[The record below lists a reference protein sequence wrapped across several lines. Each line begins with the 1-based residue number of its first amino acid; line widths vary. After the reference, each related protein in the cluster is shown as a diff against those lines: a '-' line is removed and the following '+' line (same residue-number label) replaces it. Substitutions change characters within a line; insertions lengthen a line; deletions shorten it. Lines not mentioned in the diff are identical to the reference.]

1 MNTSNQTNI
10 RKALVTGASSGI
22 GAVYADRLARR
33 GFDLILVARN
43 AERLNRVA
51 NQITATTGRQVEILF
66 ADLSDS
72 DDRALIEKRLRE
84 DESIEILVNN
94 AGFGGVTPLLQS
106 NVETMEEMIELNVT
120 GLTRLTYAAVPGFVA
135 RGHGTVINISSVVG
149 IVPELLNGVY
159 GGTKA
164 FVLAFTQS
172 LQHELK
178 DKGVRVQAVLP
189 GATATEFWSVAGL
202 PHEKLPGGWVMKTE
216 TMVDAALVGLDTG
229 EVVTIPPL
237 QDGADWDRYEATRQE
252 FRNKLRNAQP
262 GSRYLTRTWKKSN
275 CHILLTANQTN
286 P

>member
-1 MNTSNQTNI
+1 MNTSNQTKTNI

-43 AERLNRVA
+43 TERLNKVA
-51 NQITATTGRQVEILF
+51 SQITATTNRQVEILF

-84 DESIEILVNN
+84 DATIEILVNN

-106 NVETMEEMIELNVT
+106 NVETMEEMIDLNVT

-135 RGHGTVINISSVVG
+135 RGHGTVINLSSVVG

-189 GATATEFWSVAGL
+189 GATATEFWNVAGL

-216 TMVDAALVGLDTG
+216 TMVDAALVGLDAG

-262 GSRYLTRTWKKSN
+262 GSRYLART
-275 CHILLTANQTN
+275 
-286 P
+286 